1 MRRNLQVP
9 AREGVNQMRIFNRS
23 IRRNSMG
30 RVDGEAIGFGLA
42 VGGGILAFA
51 AVVSLLFVP
60 TATISTL
67 EDEVLAL
74 LGFIIFVGGWIVHAL
89 TD

>member
-1 MRRNLQVP
+1 MQKLKLTEKMARWRADRRNIRADKF
-9 AREGVNQMRIFNRS
+9 ARVNA
-23 IRRNSMG
+23 
-30 RVDGEAIGFGLA
+30 DGEKVGFGLA

-74 LGFIIFVGGWIVHAL
+74 IGFIIFVGGWIVHAL